1 MQRLTQ
7 WMIIALI
14 ALTVAACGAPAAAPA
29 PAADDA
35 APAAAVGAP
44 LELPAD
50 IDAKTLAD
58 IKDRSDVVVLDVREQ
73 WEYDEGHIP
82 GVVHIPMNDIPGRIS
97 EIPTDQ
103 TVIVSCRSG
112 NRSGQVAS
120 FLRNEGFTNIHNLN
134 GGIVAWQSAGLPVE
148 K

>member
-14 ALTVAACGAPAAAPA
+14 ALTVAACGGAPAAAPA
-29 PAADDA
+29 S
-35 APAAAVGAP
+35 APAAADAAAVDAP

-134 GGIVAWQSAGLPVE
+134 GGILAWQSAGLPVE

>member
-35 APAAAVGAP
+35 APAAAVDAP

-103 TVIVSCRSG
+103 TVVVSCRSG